1 MASVDDTGN
10 DARARRIAEYAEER
24 GWTLPQAVRYAVAAG
39 YLAAAWPNEE
49 ERLREAGIVQE
60 FHKQPSIMEDDC
72 NGK

>member
-10 DARARRIAEYAEER
+10 DARARRITEYAVER
-24 GWTLPQAVRYAVAAG
+24 NWTPFQIARYSIAAG
-39 YLAAAWPNEE
+39 YLLASTPNEE
-49 ERLREAGIVQE
+49 VRLCEAGIVQE

>member
-10 DARARRIAEYAEER
+10 DARARKIAEYAEER
-24 GWTLPQAVRYAVAAG
+24 GWNRYQIARYSIAAG
-39 YLAAAWPNEE
+39 YLLATYRDEKV
-49 ERLREAGIVQE
+49 RLCEAGIVQE